1 MTARKTLF
9 AALAAATAVA
19 AIAAPAAAQS
29 YGPDRQG
36 YGYDRQA
43 YSPDRQAYR
52 HDQPRE
58 VRYDRWTS
66 DRAEGF
72 ERRIDVGLRNGELSR
87 REHAQL
93 SAELN
98 QIIRLEA
105 GYRRH
110 GVDYRERAELDQRYA
125 QLTRDIKR
133 AAYDRDR
140 REYGYNRR

>member
-19 AIAAPAAAQS
+19 AIAAPAAAQT

-43 YSPDRQAYR
+43 YSPDRPAYG

-66 DRAEGF
+66 ARAEGF
-72 ERRIDVGLRNGELSR
+72 ERRIDVGLRNGELTR

-98 QIIRLEA
+98 QIVRVEA
-105 GYRRH
+105 SYRRH
-110 GVDYRERAELDQRYA
+110 GVDNRERADLDRRYA
-125 QLTRDIKR
+125 MLTQDIKR

-140 REYGYNRR
+140 RDYGYNRR

>member
-29 YGPDRQG
+29 YGPDRQAYG
-36 YGYDRQA
+36 YDRQDRQAYGYDRQA
-43 YSPDRQAYR
+43 
-52 HDQPRE
+52 
-58 VRYDRWTS
+58 RYDRDRVDVRRTS
-66 DRAEGF
+66 DRASGF
-72 ERRIDVGLRNGELSR
+72 ERRIDMGLRNGELTR

-98 QIIRLEA
+98 QIARLEA
-105 GYRRH
+105 SYGRH
-110 GVDYRERAELDQRYA
+110 GLDYRERADLDQRYA